1 MKERDQDGV
10 LPQDLRVGPAVRPE
24 PETKKRTQHSK
35 NRVLDLQHAVGNQGV
50 MHLLSSVSERG
61 KSRLS
66 QPGDANEIEAAR
78 VADQVASSAPPT
90 VHSQNSVHTQGKAK
104 PKKDSP
110 VGNDLLQSIGPGRP
124 MEPPIRGMM
133 ESAFGTGFD
142 GVTIHTDGEAA
153 SAARSVNARAFTA
166 DQHIVFGSGEYAPD
180 SRSGTSLLAHELA
193 HTVQNRK
200 SAESPASGP
209 AAGPTKIQRQS
220 LVGSASDWFSEKT
233 GKAGKWLEEKKWA
246 VYRAMIAGLKSQK
259 VLGINLMRSLVPKLP
274 SYFQSAASTIVDVVD
289 FFLDMEIAL
298 LLAIIGLAVGFV
310 EGIVGLVVGLIKLAL
325 GLLKMVVDLLVAL
338 MGKSEEFEKD
348 LDALAAAV
356 KAIPPGLTR
365 IKDEWLERY
374 KHATLEEQVL
384 MGGELVGQIEAFIAT
399 FALAGTKAGQA
410 TTLTMRVGETTTKI
424 GAGGVA
430 VLEPAEALTVTIPA
444 IVPKTAA
451 EATVVTSQMTA
462 MGATGGGGGGP
473 ASAGRATEQTK
484 KKPQKDDQE
493 GKSDQGSK
501 AGEAEQSRLQKKYAG
516 RSKTKY
522 PDIEWRRIEQLE
534 ERFPKLKSAKL
545 RPIQRPGTGSEA
557 IFEER
562 MQTTQGQF
570 SLAGYSTDGQQVIQ
584 FDGISPNGFVEEI
597 KIEQAAGS
605 VDDIVA
611 QLRAQADF
619 ARDYGLRGVE
629 YSIQSPAVADAVEAR
644 VAEEHLRNVYRAP

>member
-1 MKERDQDGV
+1 
-10 LPQDLRVGPAVRPE
+10 
-24 PETKKRTQHSK
+24 
-35 NRVLDLQHAVGNQGV
+35 
-50 MHLLSSVSERG
+50 
-61 KSRLS
+61 
-66 QPGDANEIEAAR
+66 
-78 VADQVASSAPPT
+78 
-90 VHSQNSVHTQGKAK
+90 
-104 PKKDSP
+104 
-110 VGNDLLQSIGPGRP
+110 
-124 MEPPIRGMM
+124 
-133 ESAFGTGFD
+133 
-142 GVTIHTDGEAA
+142 
-153 SAARSVNARAFTA
+153 
-166 DQHIVFGSGEYAPD
+166 
-180 SRSGTSLLAHELA
+180 
-193 HTVQNRK
+193 
-200 SAESPASGP
+200 
-209 AAGPTKIQRQS
+209 
-220 LVGSASDWFSEKT
+220 
-233 GKAGKWLEEKKWA
+233 
-246 VYRAMIAGLKSQK
+246 
-259 VLGINLMRSLVPKLP
+259 
-274 SYFQSAASTIVDVVD
+274 
-289 FFLDMEIAL
+289 
-298 LLAIIGLAVGFV
+298 
-310 EGIVGLVVGLIKLAL
+310 
-325 GLLKMVVDLLVAL
+325 
-338 MGKSEEFEKD
+338 EFEKD

-430 VLEPAEALTVTIPA
+430 VLEPAEAVTVTIPA

-451 EATVVTSQMTA
+451 EAAVVTSQMTA

-473 ASAGRATEQTK
+473 VSAGRATDQTK
-484 KKPQKDDQE
+484 KKSQKEDEPGKGDQ
-493 GKSDQGSK
+493 SSK

-534 ERFPKLKSAKL
+534 ERFPKLKSARL

-597 KIEQAAGS
+597 KIEQSAGS

-644 VAEEHLRNVYRAP
+644 